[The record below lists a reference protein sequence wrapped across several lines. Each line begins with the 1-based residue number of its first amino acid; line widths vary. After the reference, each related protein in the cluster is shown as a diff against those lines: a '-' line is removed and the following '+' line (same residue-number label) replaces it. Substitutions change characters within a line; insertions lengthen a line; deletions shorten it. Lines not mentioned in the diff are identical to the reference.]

1 MPAPKGIPTPE
12 AGAVRL
18 DERIGDS
25 RTTLGWIS
33 NDDELVATHEGKV
46 LLAIDPSEM
55 QWDERTGMMT
65 ISLNQMDGHR
75 LLRWMRHCAEHLEQD
90 TSGFILDLERGT

>member
-1 MPAPKGIPTPE
+1 MPAPKGIPIPE

-33 NDDELVATHEGKV
+33 GDDELVATHEGKV
-46 LLAIDPSEM
+46 LLAIEPSEM
-55 QWDERTGMMT
+55 QWDERTGIMI
-65 ISLNQMDGHR
+65 ISIHRQDAQR
-75 LLRWMRHCAEHLEQD
+75 LLRLMRHCADHRDRDPSE
-90 TSGFILDLERGT
+90 

>member
-1 MPAPKGIPTPE
+1 MPAPKGIPIPE

-33 NDDELVATHEGKV
+33 GDDELVATHAGKV
-46 LLAIDPSEM
+46 LLAIEPSEM
-55 QWDERTGMMT
+55 QWDERTGMMI
-65 ISLNQMDGHR
+65 ISIHRVDAQR
-75 LLRWMRHCAEHLEQD
+75 LLRWMRHCAEHLDQD
-90 TSGFILDLERGT
+90 TSGFILDLE

>member
-1 MPAPKGIPTPE
+1 MPAPKGIPIPE

-18 DERIGDS
+18 DERVGDS
-25 RTTLGWIS
+25 RMTLGWIS
-33 NDDELVATHEGKV
+33 GDDEMVATHEGKV
-46 LLAIDPSEM
+46 LLAIEPSEM

-75 LLRWMRHCAEHLEQD
+75 LLRWMRHCAEHLD
-90 TSGFILDLERGT
+90 RNPSDFIQELE